1 MTLLWWWILALI
13 PLPWLIWRLP
23 AFRQL
28 AKTSGPLLYL
38 PDWPAHTSPAHGSKP
53 VRPGIRWWLFWT
65 LLICALSRPVLPSDP
80 IRLEAPA
87 RSLMLAVDLSPSM
100 GEQDMILNRR
110 RASRL
115 EVVRRVLDHFLSQRE
130 GDRVGLI
137 VFGRQAYL
145 HAPLTFDIQTVRTL
159 LSEARLGMAGDRTA
173 IGDAIGL
180 GIKKLRDLPAS
191 QRVLILLTDG
201 ANTAGQVPPEEAA
214 RRAAGYGIR
223 IHTVGIGEPDRRGR
237 SADPDT
243 LRQIAEQTSGLFFNA
258 GSTPELELAYETLNR
273 IEPIKVQAQSLRPV
287 RELFMWP
294 LILAWVVLLTPSV
307 IGRRRHG

>member
-1 MTLLWWWILALI
+1 MTLAWWWALALL
-13 PLPWLIWRLP
+13 PLPWWLWRLLEP
-23 AFRQL
+23 RVKARQ
-28 AKTSGPLLYL
+28 AGPLLYV
-38 PDWPAHTSPAHGSKP
+38 PDWMAHAPPEQPSAGL
-53 VRPGIRWWLFWT
+53 RPGIRWWLFWT
-65 LLICALSRPVLPSDP
+65 LLVVALSRPVLPSDP

-115 EVVRRVLDHFLSQRE
+115 EVVRKVVDDFLSQRE
-130 GDRVGLI
+130 GDRVGLV

-159 LSEARLGMAGDRTA
+159 LNEARLGMAGDRTA

-201 ANTAGQVPPEEAA
+201 ANTAGEVTPEEAA
-214 RRAAGYGIR
+214 RHAADFGIR
-223 IHTVGIGEPDRRGR
+223 VHTIGIGQAGRGAR
-237 SADPDT
+237 SADPET
-243 LRQIAEQTSGLFFNA
+243 LKQIARQTGGQFFNA
-258 GSTPELELAYETLNR
+258 RSTPELELAYETLNQ
-273 IEPIKVQAQSLRPV
+273 IEPVKVKAQTLRPV
-287 RELFMWP
+287 RELYMWP
-294 LILAWVVLLTPSV
+294 LALAWVVLLTPNL
-307 IGRRRHG
+307 IRRRHG